1 MKVRSFSQGA
11 YEKVKTQVSLDP
23 KLELITTHSSIPHA
37 GPASWAWDLPCAEG
51 TQALLVLCCRH
62 LHILS
67 NSDQRAP
74 FSFALGPADS
84 GAGPAC
90 LLCREDVFLAKKSK
104 LRCREGDVTGARS
117 CSKLVAELK
126 QVSLL
131 STCPAEFSGST
142 PVSNYALEGE
152 VL

>member
-1 MKVRSFSQGA
+1 MKVGSFSQGA

-51 TQALLVLCCRH
+51 TQALLVLCCGH

-74 FSFALGPADS
+74 
-84 GAGPAC
+84 
-90 LLCREDVFLAKKSK
+90 R
-104 LRCREGDVTGARS
+104 
-117 CSKLVAELK
+117 
-126 QVSLL
+126 SLL
-131 STCPAEFSGST
+131 HWALQILVLVPPVFSVERMS
-142 PVSNYALEGE
+142 SWQRKAN
-152 VL
+152 